1 MPASHLP
8 QSLSKLLTRN
18 FVSLSISTTL
28 LLGAFLFYKNQIAG
42 TIPTEIGNLN
52 KLTWIDCEENQ
63 IVGNIPEEF
72 YSNTDLEEV
81 IVKTNSLSG
90 TISSKIGDL
99 RRLNTFWASFNTLTG
114 TIPDT
119 FGSLA
124 NLQELELQSNQLTG
138 RIPSQFGQMAQIDF
152 ISVEN
157 NQLTGPIP
165 TELFGINLA
174 GLRILY
180 LNNNQLSSAIPN
192 NYGSAPRLKD
202 LWLNDNQL
210 TGTLPIIAE
219 GEFLFLGMSYEFQLC
234 NCLCSFLCICS
245 NPSFLLLL
253 PLQIEELLLNNNDI
267 TGIVDESVCLI
278 RNNTIPGGQLGV
290 FHADCQP
297 PPGGGEPQIQCSCCT
312 ACFV

>member
-1 MPASHLP
+1 
-8 QSLSKLLTRN
+8 
-18 FVSLSISTTL
+18 
-28 LLGAFLFYKNQIAG
+28 
-42 TIPTEIGNLN
+42 
-52 KLTWIDCEENQ
+52 
-63 IVGNIPEEF
+63 
-72 YSNTDLEEV
+72 
-81 IVKTNSLSG
+81 VKTNSLSG
-90 TISSKIGDL
+90 TISDKIGDL
-99 RRLNTFWASFNTLTG
+99 KRLNTFWASFNTLTG
-114 TIPDT
+114 TIPET

-138 RIPSQFGQMAQIDF
+138 RIPSQFGQMGQIDF

-180 LNNNQLSSAIPN
+180 LNNNRLSSAIPN

-219 GEFLFLGMSYEFQLC
+219 GEFLFLGMSYVFHLC
-234 NCLCSFLCICS
+234 NCLCSFLCIRS

-253 PLQIEELLLNNNDI
+253 PLQIEELLINNNDI